1 MTTKAYQTQA
11 TKNVYFNVT
20 GDDVHFGVIC
30 PSKPRPIARILAEVE
45 KHGMEIQAVEE
56 PGEHVKS
63 MLIIHARDARE
74 GIGKVIPLK
83 VQCRTAAEE
92 MQSLLIDLDLTL

>member
-1 MTTKAYQTQA
+1 MQVGFDNLAC
-11 TKNVYFNVT
+11 V
-20 GDDVHFGVIC
+20 GVRVC
-30 PSKPRPIARILAEVE
+30 
-45 KHGMEIQAVEE
+45 
-56 PGEHVKS
+56 
-63 MLIIHARDARE
+63 LIDRVSDIDQDARE